1 MFGKTIQNHQWQRE
15 GLFPPPLDHL
25 FLIVDNGR
33 EREGNGVCVGKK
45 RGGQIERR
53 VGVGRIDG
61 AKLRMEGRMER
72 NQGEPVETR
81 RELVEGKVARG
92 HGGIEKGR
100 GEEMAGRTLVEL
112 EGNYI

>member
-1 MFGKTIQNHQWQRE
+1 
-15 GLFPPPLDHL
+15 
-25 FLIVDNGR
+25 
-33 EREGNGVCVGKK
+33 
-45 RGGQIERR
+45 
-53 VGVGRIDG
+53 
-61 AKLRMEGRMER
+61 MEG